1 MQFYALW
8 ITRSGMKL
16 HQLAPNEGATKER
29 KRVGRGI
36 GSGLGKTCGKGHKG
50 QKTRS
55 GDRNLP
61 SWFEGG
67 QTPLHKRIPKRG
79 FRSVN
84 RVVYSVVNVKTLDKY
99 FSEGQEITP
108 ELLYEKGLVKKGMP
122 VKILGDGELSKRLSV
137 KAHAFSSS
145 AREKI
150 EAAGGSCEVLRW

>member
-1 MQFYALW
+1 
-8 ITRSGMKL
+8 MKL
-16 HQLAPNEGATKER
+16 HDLAPNEGAIKEK

-50 QKTRS
+50 QKSRS

-79 FRSVN
+79 FRSTDK
-84 RVVYSVVNVKTLDKY
+84 VVYSVVNVKTLERY
-99 FSEGQEITP
+99 FSEGEEITP
-108 ELLYEKGLVKKGMP
+108 ETLYNRGLVGKGML
-122 VKILGDGELSKRLSV
+122 VKVLGDGELTKRFTV

-145 AREKI
+145 AKEKI
-150 EAAGGSCEVLRW
+150 EKAGGTCEVIEW

>member
-1 MQFYALW
+1 
-8 ITRSGMKL
+8 MKL
-16 HQLAPNEGATKER
+16 HDLAPNEGAIKEK

-50 QKTRS
+50 QKSRS

-79 FRSVN
+79 FRSTDK
-84 RVVYSVVNVKTLDKY
+84 VVYSVVNVKTLERY
-99 FSEGQEITP
+99 FSEGEEITP
-108 ELLYEKGLVKKGMP
+108 ETLYNRGLVGKGMP
-122 VKILGDGELSKRLSV
+122 VKVLGDGKLTKRFTV

-145 AREKI
+145 AKEKI
-150 EAAGGSCEVLRW
+150 EKAGGTCEVIEW

>member
-1 MQFYALW
+1 
-8 ITRSGMKL
+8 MKL
-16 HQLAPNEGATKER
+16 HQLAPNEGATKEK

-67 QTPLHKRIPKRG
+67 QTPLHKRVPKRG

-122 VKILGDGELSKRLSV
+122 VKILGDGEITKRLTV

-145 AREKI
+145 AKEKI
-150 EAAGGSCEVLRW
+150 EAVGGSCEVLRW

>member
-1 MQFYALW
+1 
-8 ITRSGMKL
+8 MKL
-16 HQLAPNEGATKER
+16 HDLAPNEGAIKQK

-50 QKTRS
+50 QKSRS

-79 FRSVN
+79 FRSTDK
-84 RVVYSVVNVKTLDKY
+84 VVYSVVNVKTLERY
-99 FSEGQEITP
+99 FSEGEEITP
-108 ELLYEKGLVKKGMP
+108 ETLYNRGLVGKGMP
-122 VKILGDGELSKRLSV
+122 VKVLGDGELTKRFTV

-145 AREKI
+145 AKEKI
-150 EAAGGSCEVLRW
+150 EKAGGTCEVIEW